1 MGELRIEKGKNTPE
15 IILDPE
21 GVIQITGRSIHE
33 NAEEFYQPVEEWIN
47 EYIKNPAD
55 ITVVNIHMEYFNSAS
70 ARVFIK
76 LFQKIIYVTVKDKK
90 YIFNW
95 YYDEGDEDILERGEY
110 FSAVLSVPFNFI
122 ELKGK

>member
-15 IILDPE
+15 IILDPD

-33 NAEEFYQPVEEWIN
+33 NVEEFYQPVEEWIN
-47 EYIKNPAD
+47 EYIKNPAE
-55 ITVVNIHMEYFNSAS
+55 ITVVNMHMEYFNSAS

>member
-55 ITVVNIHMEYFNSAS
+55 ITVVNMHMEYFNSAS

>member
-1 MGELRIEKGKNTPE
+1 MGKLRIEKGKNTPE